1 MGHGVC
7 DKWGERIKERGGG
20 SESQEEKGGCRR
32 LERGGERRKRR
43 EPKRRDTGERLAETT
58 RPWRGWSQAGGRDGD
73 EMQTEAKTEKGEGRT
88 ERALKALG
96 FQPLSWETTG
106 KPVCREDGQKR

>member
-43 EPKRRDTGERLAETT
+43 EPKRRDTGERLAET
-58 RPWRGWSQAGGRDGD
+58 RDNVSLERLEPSRREGWR
-73 EMQTEAKTEKGEGRT
+73 
-88 ERALKALG
+88 
-96 FQPLSWETTG
+96 
-106 KPVCREDGQKR
+106 